1 MKDNGEIILF
11 AIEGKIKHAET
22 TLAKIHKA
30 CILLD
35 NNIEHN
41 CSRRHK
47 RRQINGTCSS
57 MKRLESVI
65 LCKSITVF
73 NKIIINPQRI
83 SLEFIKLSQ
92 SSS

>member
-47 RRQINGTCSS
+47 RRQINGETH
-57 MKRLESVI
+57 MPLDGKTQYYEGVGFPRL
-65 LCKSITVF
+65 
-73 NKIIINPQRI
+73 
-83 SLEFIKLSQ
+83 KL
-92 SSS
+92 